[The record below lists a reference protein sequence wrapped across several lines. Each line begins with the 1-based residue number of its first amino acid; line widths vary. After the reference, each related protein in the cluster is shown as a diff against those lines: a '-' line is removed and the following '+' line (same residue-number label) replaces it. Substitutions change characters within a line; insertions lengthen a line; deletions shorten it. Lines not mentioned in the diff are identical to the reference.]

1 MRRYATLKKEFEFLV
16 KTYGFEICLKQ
27 KHGAYYFIEWTN
39 QNISIMAL
47 YDERVEDPIT
57 IRIYDADS
65 LGTAYDAV
73 EYKNEFEQRSG
84 SPREKIRRAAEWL
97 STAIANKHIIVQ
109 SGDGSSVTQGD
120 GSSKTGDGSS
130 NTRGRFL
137 CVTEIQNLE
146 KVRRDLILKKLRQSG
161 ISIRQIS
168 RLTGVSFNV
177 VRKF

>member
-1 MRRYATLKKEFEFLV
+1 MGRYATLKKEFEFLV

-65 LGTAYDAV
+65 LGTVYDAV

-84 SPREKIRRAAEWL
+84 SPREKIRCAAEWL
-97 STAIANKHIIVQ
+97 KTAIA
-109 SGDGSSVTQGD
+109 D
-120 GSSKTGDGSS
+120 KT
-130 NTRGRFL
+130 
-137 CVTEIQNLE
+137 IM
-146 KVRRDLILKKLRQSG
+146 I
-161 ISIRQIS
+161 
-168 RLTGVSFNV
+168 
-177 VRKF
+177 

>member
-1 MRRYATLKKEFEFLV
+1 MMGRYATLKKEFEFLV

-65 LGTAYDAV
+65 LGTVYDAV

-97 STAIANKHIIVQ
+97 STAIANKHIIV
-109 SGDGSSVTQGD
+109 
-120 GSSKTGDGSS
+120 
-130 NTRGRFL
+130 
-137 CVTEIQNLE
+137 
-146 KVRRDLILKKLRQSG
+146 
-161 ISIRQIS
+161 
-168 RLTGVSFNV
+168 
-177 VRKF
+177 